1 MVLVTLA
8 YLRMSVLTPRPPG
21 PPGHD
26 EPPDV
31 EALEA
36 LIEEARRRARRRRRL
51 YGASA
56 LVLAAAALTGYF
68 VFDNR
73 GSTSSEVREEPPAG
87 PSGSAQ
93 PAAKLAPGIEGG
105 SVSALAVDPNGNVFA
120 ATRDAGVFK
129 SANEGRSW
137 RPLAIAARALR
148 VDSLAVAAG
157 EPATVYA
164 GTGRGVF
171 KSTDGGATWQAA
183 NGGLFGRETARDR
196 SHRLLEGYV
205 YSLAVDP
212 RDSET
217 VYAGTWRRG
226 LLKTTN
232 AGASWQRLAPRSV
245 GAVVLD
251 PSAPDTMY
259 VGLAGGR
266 AGSGI
271 FTSSDAGRTWR
282 TAGLSGTDVY
292 ALAVDPEHAEILYAG
307 TPKGL
312 LKTSNGGKT
321 WGAGGLEGFVSDVD
335 IDRERP
341 ATLYAATSSGV
352 HRSTDGGRT
361 WRVLDAGRE
370 GRGGVTL
377 ALDPQSSAR
386 LYAGTG
392 AGVLKSTDAGRSWSV
407 SRSGMNAARV
417 EDLAA
422 VSGNSA
428 YALISSQGFYIRA
441 AGGWRPANARLPT
454 LDLSVLAVDPQRR
467 ERVFVVGDRKQ
478 IYATT
483 NAGESWRRL
492 AAPPIS
498 KTADISA
505 LVVDPRHANTL
516 YAGTFERGDYAYGA
530 DLGYP
535 SAVFKSIDAGATWRA
550 LNTYGM
556 PLPQVSMLAI
566 DPQDPQKLYAAA
578 RGVFRSSDGGASW
591 ETLVDVFAASSL
603 ALDPS
608 KPTTMY
614 AGTQGG
620 ALQSSNGGASWR
632 QPDAGF
638 GSGSVNAIA
647 VNPHAP
653 KMVYA
658 GSENGLFISN
668 DRGDTWRRYQ
678 GDLGKNGVESLAVD
692 PTGHTLY
699 VGGIGGLVEL
709 SLTGARS

>member
-1 MVLVTLA
+1 
-8 YLRMSVLTPRPPG
+8 MSVLTPRRPG

-56 LVLAAAALTGYF
+56 LILAAAALIGYF
-68 VFDNR
+68 VFNNG
-73 GSTSSEVREEPPAG
+73 GSTSSEVGPEEPPAG

-120 ATRDAGVFK
+120 ATLQAGVFK

-137 RPLAIAARALR
+137 RPLTIAARALR
-148 VDSLAVAAG
+148 VDSLAVAPG

-171 KSTDGGATWQAA
+171 KSADGGATWQAA
-183 NGGLFGRETARDR
+183 NGGLFGKETARDR

-232 AGASWQRLAPRSV
+232 GGASWQRLAPRSV

-251 PSAPDTMY
+251 PSAPDTIY
-259 VGLAGGR
+259 VGLAGRR

-271 FTSSDAGRTWR
+271 FMSSDAGRTWR
-282 TAGLSGTDVY
+282 AAGLGGTDVD

-321 WGAGGLEGFVSDVD
+321 WGAGGLEGFVWDVE

-341 ATLYAATSSGV
+341 TTLYTATSSGV
-352 HRSTDGGRT
+352 HRSTDDGRT

-370 GRGGVTL
+370 GRGGVAL

-392 AGVLKSTDAGRSWSV
+392 AGVLKSTDAGRSWTV

-428 YALISSQGFYIRA
+428 YALISSQGFYKRA
-441 AGGWRPANARLPT
+441 DGGWRPANAGLPT
-454 LDLSVLAVDPQRR
+454 LDLSALAVDPQRR
-467 ERVFVVGDRKQ
+467 ERVFVVGDGKY
-478 IYATT
+478 IYTT
-483 NAGESWRRL
+483 RNAGESWRRL
-492 AAPPIS
+492 HAPPIS

-505 LVVDPRHANTL
+505 LVIDPRHANTL
-516 YAGTFERGDYAYGA
+516 YAGTIERGDYAYGA

-535 SAVFKSIDAGATWRA
+535 TAVFKSTNGGATWRA
-550 LNTYGM
+550 LETTGM
-556 PLPQVSMLAI
+556 PLPQISMLAI
-566 DPQDPQKLYAAA
+566 DSQDPPTVYAVA
-578 RGVFRSSDGGASW
+578 RGVFKSSDGGASW

-603 ALDPS
+603 ALDPRE
-608 KPTTMY
+608 PTTMY
-614 AGTQGG
+614 ADTHGG
-620 ALQSSNGGASWR
+620 VLKSTNGGATWR
-632 QPDAGF
+632 QLDAGF

-678 GDLGKNGVESLAVD
+678 GDLGKNGVKSLAVD

-699 VGGIGGLVEL
+699 VGGIRGGLVEL